1 MLTARYY
8 ACTIRHR
15 TTVSVIKNK
24 MLKRYLTSNFC
35 SFKYTNK
42 TLCLYNAWGR
52 GRSCAMACAGRGP
65 WAAAPA
71 FCFIGGNV
79 SGVFPDVDSRQAGL
93 QTSPWRN
100 SRVMDQSYLDQ
111 LFTGSG
117 DQNSGARI

>member
-24 MLKRYLTSNFC
+24 MLKRYLHLTFAVLNTQT
-35 SFKYTNK
+35 K
-42 TLCLYNAWGR
+42 LCLYNAWGR
-52 GRSCAMACAGRGP
+52 GRSCAMACVGRGP